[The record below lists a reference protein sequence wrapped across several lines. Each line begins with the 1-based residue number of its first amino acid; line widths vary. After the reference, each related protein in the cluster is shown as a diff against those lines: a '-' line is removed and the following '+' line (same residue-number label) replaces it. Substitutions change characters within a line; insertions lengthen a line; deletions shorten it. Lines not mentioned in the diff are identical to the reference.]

1 MRMIVIGLVLC
12 AFGLYLVPISIAETE
27 ISEFQ
32 FFGSAFTFAIGAVC
46 AIFGIVEYWEQ
57 IH

>member
-1 MRMIVIGLVLC
+1 MIVIGLVLC